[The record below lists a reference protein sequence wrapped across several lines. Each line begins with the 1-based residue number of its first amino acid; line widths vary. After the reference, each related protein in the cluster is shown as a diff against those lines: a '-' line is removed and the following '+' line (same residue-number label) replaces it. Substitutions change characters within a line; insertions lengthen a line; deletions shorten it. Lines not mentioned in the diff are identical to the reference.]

1 MSFLLAYRNN
11 HLDHMRTHAPCAT
24 TLAHV
29 VDTSFTVPGT
39 SSERFA
45 LPIVQHILAAH
56 NQLELP
62 QPTQED
68 LALLRAL
75 HKHGIV
81 FGLKCLTAAIKAK
94 YVPAVRLFVHEAQ
107 VWPTER
113 HAWGWQ
119 PFHTVFEVHRH
130 LGILAKGVLRRAHS
144 TTGFHEPLQFD
155 YLLAESPTLRRL
167 WLQPQTTVDMPDL
180 LACLAEINGA
190 MLDILLS
197 TKEFVHGMLM
207 WHPRHPMMT
216 HTHRTILHAA
226 ALAADHKALARLGQL
241 ISSTHQMDLWN
252 KTDAFGMTC
261 LDLAWTSK
269 SIQVIKHLSGFGS
282 VMHTSASVNAS
293 DDSAC
298 DIDVV
303 EEMDEDTFW
312 REYVLQRRPVLIKRG
327 ATRWP
332 AFKRW
337 KNVEYLKQQLGTFH
351 YEFTT
356 IPYPSL
362 FGVQQSNA
370 TPAVA
375 LSDFLSSVFQKKGMK
390 EIEIN
395 FNPLNGDETM
405 PLSHESITPLYLF
418 SPQPLLDATVLR
430 SDFPKLPQFARPS
443 PRLQQLLRLHL
454 NDAQL
459 YIGGV
464 GSGSPVHFHA
474 ASLNANFMGVKR
486 YVLLPPEKSVYS
498 TVPVAKWSRSNLQR
512 PILKCVQMPGDI
524 LFIPSLW
531 GHGVE
536 NLEATC
542 GIAQE
547 FMINVH

>member
-1 MSFLLAYRNN
+1 M
-11 HLDHMRTHAPCAT
+11 
-24 TLAHV
+24 
-29 VDTSFTVPGT
+29 
-39 SSERFA
+39 
-45 LPIVQHILAAH
+45 
-56 NQLELP
+56 
-62 QPTQED
+62 
-68 LALLRAL
+68 
-75 HKHGIV
+75 

-94 YVPAVRLFVHEAQ
+94 YVPAVRLFLREAR
-107 VWPTER
+107 VRPVER
-113 HAWGWQ
+113 HAWAALEL
-119 PFHTVFEVHRH
+119 HSVFEVHHH

-167 WLQPQTTVDMPDL
+167 WLQPKPQTTVEMPDL

-197 TKEFVHGMLM
+197 TKEFVHGILM
-207 WHPRHPMMT
+207 WHPMMP
-216 HTHRTILHAA
+216 HTTQRTILHAA
-226 ALAADHKALARLGQL
+226 ALAADHEALARLGQL
-241 ISSTHQMDLWN
+241 VSSTHRMDLWN

-269 SIQVIKHLSGFGS
+269 SREVIKKLSGSGS
-282 VMHTSASVNAS
+282 VMYTSAGVNAS

-298 DIDVV
+298 GIDAV
-303 EEMDEDTFW
+303 EEMDEETFW

-337 KNVEYLKQQLGTFH
+337 KNIEYLKQHLGNFQ

-356 IPYPSL
+356 IPYASL
-362 FGVQQSNA
+362 FGVLQSSA
-370 TPAVA
+370 AIQF
-375 LSDFLSSVFQKKGMK
+375 SDFLSSVFKKEEMK
-390 EIEIN
+390 EIEIS
-395 FNPLNGDETM
+395 PLNGDETM
-405 PLSHESITPLYLF
+405 PLSHESIPLYLF
-418 SPQPLLDATVLR
+418 TPQPLLDATVLR
-430 SDFPKLPQFARPS
+430 SDFPKLPHFARPS
-443 PRLQQLLRLHL
+443 PRLQQLLRLRL

-474 ASLNANFMGVKR
+474 ASLNANFMGIKR
-486 YVLLPPEKSVYS
+486 YVLLPPENSVYS
-498 TVPVAKWSRSNLQR
+498 TVPVAKWSRSTVQR

-536 NLEATC
+536 NIKATV

-547 FMINVH
+547 FVIV